1 MLRFKKNVEE
11 RKLLAAR
18 LGELTG
24 IHPEYTRAPLYAYRV
39 GSYMVDREGDLY
51 VDEEQADAEIL
62 QTLLREEMISG
73 GEIVDEADD
82 AQPRLIEVQAGEPE
96 HEVGTGISS
105 QETEDGGDHTE
116 EDAEMSHPMVESE
129 MVRANEFGEVH
140 AEDIETGVEGT
151 QPPITEDG
159 VPLDLNIDL
168 PIGRHTGVS
177 LRNLVNLVYSRGEQ
191 VSKATGGRFGA
202 EKKLVEALKDD
213 VCTYSVANFLKIL
226 NDFESQ
232 NGESL
237 HGVRI
242 TEDRVSFCGFPLAP
256 DKAHLTAFGQLAVL
270 MNNQA
275 IQQKR
280 IQAKMVDTTNEKYA
294 LRIWLVRIGMGG
306 DDYKASR
313 KILMERLSGHTAFRT
328 PADAEKA
335 KKKAQKKRDELRA
348 SKEAARLAAETPG
361 NGSVADT
368 SPTEMQMMASGA

>member
-24 IHPEYTRAPLYAYRV
+24 IHPVYTRAPLYAYRV
-39 GSYMVDREGDLY
+39 GSYMVDRDGDLY

-62 QTLLREEMISG
+62 QTLLEEGLISG
-73 GEIVDEADD
+73 GEIVGEMDST
-82 AQPRLIEVQAGEPE
+82 QSGPIEVQVGEMGNDIGTETPPQGIE
-96 HEVGTGISS
+96 GRGDNEEENTGIPHSTVEVETEEANES
-105 QETEDGGDHTE
+105 GETENFETGEEDVQPPTTEDG
-116 EDAEMSHPMVESE
+116 
-129 MVRANEFGEVH
+129 
-140 AEDIETGVEGT
+140 I
-151 QPPITEDG
+151 
-159 VPLDLNIDL
+159 PLDLNIDL

-177 LRNLVNLVYSRGEQ
+177 LRNLVNLLYSRGDQ
-191 VSKATGGRFGA
+191 VSKATGGKFGA
-202 EKKLVEALKDD
+202 EEKLVEALKDD
-213 VCTYSVANFLKIL
+213 ACTYSVANFLKVL

-232 NGESL
+232 NGEAL

-242 TEDRVSFCGFPLAP
+242 TEDRVSFCGFPVAP

-280 IQAKMVDTTNEKYA
+280 IQAKAVDTTNEKYA
-294 LRIWLVRIGMGG
+294 LRIWMVRMGMGG
-306 DDYKASR
+306 DEYKASR

-335 KKKAQKKRDELRA
+335 KEKAQKKRDELRA
-348 SKEAARLAAETPG
+348 AKEAAKLAAENRE
-361 NGSVADT
+361 NGSAADA
-368 SPTEMQMMASGA
+368 SPTELQLMASGA

>member
-1 MLRFKKNVEE
+1 MLRFKRNMEE

-24 IHPEYTRAPLYAYRV
+24 IHPVYTRAPLYAYRV
-39 GSYMVDREGDLY
+39 GSYMVDRDGDLY

-62 QTLLREEMISG
+62 QTLLEEGMISG
-73 GEIVDEADD
+73 GEIAGEMDGT
-82 AQPRLIEVQAGEPE
+82 QSGPIEVQAGEIGNDA
-96 HEVGTGISS
+96 GTGISPQDIEAREDRGEEDTEMPHS
-105 QETEDGGDHTE
+105 TVEVETEEANEPGEAEAFAAGE
-116 EDAEMSHPMVESE
+116 EDA
-129 MVRANEFGEVH
+129 
-140 AEDIETGVEGT
+140 

-159 VPLDLNIDL
+159 IPLDLNIDL

-177 LRNLVNLVYSRGEQ
+177 LRNLVNLLYSRGDQ
-191 VSKATGGRFGA
+191 VSKATGGKFGA
-202 EKKLVEALKDD
+202 EETLVEALKDD
-213 VCTYSVANFLKIL
+213 ACTYSIANFLKTL

-232 NGESL
+232 NGEAL

-242 TEDRVSFCGFPLAP
+242 TEDKVSFCGFPIAP

-280 IQAKMVDTTNEKYA
+280 IQAKAVDTTNEKYA
-294 LRIWLVRIGMGG
+294 LRIWLVRMGMGG
-306 DDYKASR
+306 DEYKASR

-335 KKKAQKKRDELRA
+335 KEKAQKKRDELRA
-348 SKEAARLAAETPG
+348 AKEAARLAVEARE
-361 NGSVADT
+361 NGSAAEA
-368 SPTEMQMMASGA
+368 SPTEFPLMASGA

>member
-24 IHPEYTRAPLYAYRV
+24 IHPVYTRAPLYAYRV
-39 GSYMVDREGDLY
+39 GSYMVDRDGDLY

-62 QTLLREEMISG
+62 QTLLGEGLISG
-73 GEIVDEADD
+73 GEIVGEMDGT
-82 AQPRLIEVQAGEPE
+82 QSGPIEVQAGEMGNDI
-96 HEVGTGISS
+96 GTGITPQGIEDRGDNEEENTGIPHSTVEVETEEANEPGETENFETGEEDV
-105 QETEDGGDHTE
+105 QPPTTEDG
-116 EDAEMSHPMVESE
+116 
-129 MVRANEFGEVH
+129 
-140 AEDIETGVEGT
+140 I
-151 QPPITEDG
+151 
-159 VPLDLNIDL
+159 PLDLNIDL

-177 LRNLVNLVYSRGEQ
+177 LRNLVNLLYSRGNQ
-191 VSKATGGRFGA
+191 VSKATGGKFGA
-202 EKKLVEALKDD
+202 EEKLVEVLKDD
-213 VCTYSVANFLKIL
+213 ACTYSVANFLKVL

-232 NGESL
+232 NGEAL

-242 TEDRVSFCGFPLAP
+242 TEDRVSFCGFPVAP

-280 IQAKMVDTTNEKYA
+280 IQAKAVDTTNEKYA
-294 LRIWLVRIGMGG
+294 LRIWLVRMGMGG
-306 DDYKASR
+306 DEYKASR

-335 KKKAQKKRDELRA
+335 KEKAQKKRDELRA
-348 SKEAARLAAETPG
+348 SKEAARLATEAQE
-361 NGSVADT
+361 NGSAADAA
-368 SPTEMQMMASGA
+368 PTELQLLASGA

>member
-24 IHPEYTRAPLYAYRV
+24 IHPVYTRAPLYAYRV
-39 GSYMVDREGDLY
+39 GSYMVDRDGDLY

-62 QTLLREEMISG
+62 QTLLEEGLISG
-73 GEIVDEADD
+73 GEIVGEMDST
-82 AQPRLIEVQAGEPE
+82 QSGPIEVQVGEMGNDIGTETPPQGIE
-96 HEVGTGISS
+96 GRGDNEEENTGIPHSTVEVETEEANES
-105 QETEDGGDHTE
+105 GETENFETGEEDVQPPTTEDG
-116 EDAEMSHPMVESE
+116 
-129 MVRANEFGEVH
+129 
-140 AEDIETGVEGT
+140 I
-151 QPPITEDG
+151 
-159 VPLDLNIDL
+159 PLDLNIDL

-177 LRNLVNLVYSRGEQ
+177 LRNLVNLLYSRGDQ
-191 VSKATGGRFGA
+191 VSKATGGKFGA
-202 EKKLVEALKDD
+202 EEKLVEALKDD
-213 VCTYSVANFLKIL
+213 ACTYSVANFLKVL

-232 NGESL
+232 NGEAL

-242 TEDRVSFCGFPLAP
+242 TEDRVSFCGFPVAP

-280 IQAKMVDTTNEKYA
+280 IQAKAVDTTNEKYA
-294 LRIWLVRIGMGG
+294 LRIWMVRMGMGG
-306 DDYKASR
+306 DEYKASR

-335 KKKAQKKRDELRA
+335 KEKAQKKRDELRA
-348 SKEAARLAAETPG
+348 AKEAARLAAEAQE
-361 NGSVADT
+361 NGSAADA
-368 SPTEMQMMASGA
+368 SPTELQLMASGA

>member
-24 IHPEYTRAPLYAYRV
+24 IHPVYTRAPLYAYRV
-39 GSYMVDREGDLY
+39 GSYMVDRDGDLY

-62 QTLLREEMISG
+62 QTLLGEGMISG
-73 GEIVDEADD
+73 GEIVGEMDST
-82 AQPRLIEVQAGEPE
+82 QSGPIEVQAGERGNDAGTETPPQDI
-96 HEVGTGISS
+96 EVREYHREEDTEIPHSTVEV
-105 QETEDGGDHTE
+105 ETEE
-116 EDAEMSHPMVESE
+116 
-129 MVRANEFGEVH
+129 ANEPGETENFE
-140 AEDIETGVEGT
+140 ADEDDV
-151 QPPITEDG
+151 QPPTTKDG
-159 VPLDLNIDL
+159 IPLDLNIDL

-177 LRNLVNLVYSRGEQ
+177 LRNLVNLLYSRGDQ
-191 VSKATGGRFGA
+191 VSKATGGKFGA
-202 EKKLVEALKDD
+202 EETLVEALKDD
-213 VCTYSVANFLKIL
+213 ACTYSVANFLKML

-232 NGESL
+232 NGEAL

-242 TEDRVSFCGFPLAP
+242 TEDRVSFYGFPVAP

-280 IQAKMVDTTNEKYA
+280 IQAKAVDTTNEKYA
-294 LRIWLVRIGMGG
+294 LRIWLVRMGMGG
-306 DDYKASR
+306 DEYKASR

-335 KKKAQKKRDELRA
+335 KEKAQKKRDELRA
-348 SKEAARLAAETPG
+348 AKEAARLVAEARE
-361 NGSVADT
+361 NGSTADA
-368 SPTEMQMMASGA
+368 SSTELQLMASGA

>member
-24 IHPEYTRAPLYAYRV
+24 IHPVYTRAPLYAYRV
-39 GSYMVDREGDLY
+39 GSYMVDRDGDLY

-62 QTLLREEMISG
+62 QTLLEEGMISG
-73 GEIVDEADD
+73 GEIVGEMDGT
-82 AQPRLIEVQAGEPE
+82 QSGPIEVQAGEMGND
-96 HEVGTGISS
+96 VGTGISP
-105 QETEDGGDHTE
+105 QAIEAREDRGEEDTEMPHSTVEVEVEGANEPREAEDFEAGE
-116 EDAEMSHPMVESE
+116 EDA
-129 MVRANEFGEVH
+129 
-140 AEDIETGVEGT
+140 

-159 VPLDLNIDL
+159 IPLDLNIDL

-177 LRNLVNLVYSRGEQ
+177 LRNLVNLLYSRGDQ
-191 VSKATGGRFGA
+191 VSKATGGKFGA
-202 EKKLVEALKDD
+202 EEKLVEVLKDD
-213 VCTYSVANFLKIL
+213 ACTYSVANFLKVL

-232 NGESL
+232 NGEAL
-237 HGVRI
+237 YGVRI
-242 TEDRVSFCGFPLAP
+242 TEDRVSFCGFPVAP

-280 IQAKMVDTTNEKYA
+280 IQAKAVDTTNEKYA
-294 LRIWLVRIGMGG
+294 LRIWLVRMGMGG
-306 DDYKASR
+306 DEYKASR

-335 KKKAQKKRDELRA
+335 KEKAQKKRDELRA
-348 SKEAARLAAETPG
+348 AKEAARLAAEAQE
-361 NGSVADT
+361 NGSAADA
-368 SPTEMQMMASGA
+368 SPTELQLMASGA

>member
-24 IHPEYTRAPLYAYRV
+24 IHPVYTRAPLYAYRV
-39 GSYMVDREGDLY
+39 GSYMVDRDGDLY

-62 QTLLREEMISG
+62 QTLLEEGLISG
-73 GEIVDEADD
+73 GEIVGEMDST
-82 AQPRLIEVQAGEPE
+82 QSGPIEVQVGEMGNDIGTETPPQGIE
-96 HEVGTGISS
+96 GRGDNEEENTGIPHSTVEVETEEANES
-105 QETEDGGDHTE
+105 GETENFETGEEDVQPPTTEDG
-116 EDAEMSHPMVESE
+116 
-129 MVRANEFGEVH
+129 
-140 AEDIETGVEGT
+140 I
-151 QPPITEDG
+151 
-159 VPLDLNIDL
+159 PLDLNIDL

-177 LRNLVNLVYSRGEQ
+177 LRNLVNLLYSRGDQ
-191 VSKATGGRFGA
+191 VSKATGGKFGA
-202 EKKLVEALKDD
+202 EEKLVEALKDD
-213 VCTYSVANFLKIL
+213 ACTYSVANFLKVL

-232 NGESL
+232 NGEAL

-242 TEDRVSFCGFPLAP
+242 TEDRVSFCGFPVAP

-280 IQAKMVDTTNEKYA
+280 IQAKAVDTTNEKYA
-294 LRIWLVRIGMGG
+294 LRIWLVRMGMGG
-306 DDYKASR
+306 DEYKASR

-335 KKKAQKKRDELRA
+335 KVKAQKKRDELRA
-348 SKEAARLAAETPG
+348 AKEAARLAAKNRENESATE
-361 NGSVADT
+361 T
-368 SPTEMQMMASGA
+368 SPAELQLMASGA

>member
-24 IHPEYTRAPLYAYRV
+24 IHPVYTRAPLYAYRV
-39 GSYMVDREGDLY
+39 GSYMVDRDGDLY

-62 QTLLREEMISG
+62 QTLLEEGLISG
-73 GEIVDEADD
+73 GEIVGEMDST
-82 AQPRLIEVQAGEPE
+82 QSGPIEVQAGEMGNDAGAGITPQGIADRGDNVE
-96 HEVGTGISS
+96 EDTGIPHSTVEAETEETNEPEEAEDCGTAEEDA
-105 QETEDGGDHTE
+105 QPPTTEDG
-116 EDAEMSHPMVESE
+116 
-129 MVRANEFGEVH
+129 
-140 AEDIETGVEGT
+140 I
-151 QPPITEDG
+151 
-159 VPLDLNIDL
+159 PLDLNIDL

-177 LRNLVNLVYSRGEQ
+177 LRNLVNLLYSRGDQ
-191 VSKATGGRFGA
+191 VSKATGGKFGA
-202 EKKLVEALKDD
+202 EETLVEALKDGA
-213 VCTYSVANFLKIL
+213 CTYSVANFLKTL

-232 NGESL
+232 NGEAL

-242 TEDRVSFCGFPLAP
+242 TEDRVSFCGFPVAP

-280 IQAKMVDTTNEKYA
+280 IQAKAVDTTNEKYA
-294 LRIWLVRIGMGG
+294 LRIWLVRMGMGG
-306 DDYKASR
+306 DEYKASR

-335 KKKAQKKRDELRA
+335 KAKAQKKRDELRA
-348 SKEAARLAAETPG
+348 AKEAARLAAE
-361 NGSVADT
+361 NRENRSAADAT
-368 SPTEMQMMASGA
+368 PTEPQLMASGA

>member
-24 IHPEYTRAPLYAYRV
+24 IHPVYTRAPLYAYRV
-39 GSYMVDREGDLY
+39 GSYMVDRDGDLY

-62 QTLLREEMISG
+62 QTLLGEGLISG
-73 GEIVDEADD
+73 GEIVGEMDGT
-82 AQPRLIEVQAGEPE
+82 QSGPIEVQAGEMGNDI
-96 HEVGTGISS
+96 GTGITPQGIEDRGDNEEENTGIPHSTVEVETEEANES
-105 QETEDGGDHTE
+105 GETENFETGEEDVQPPTTEDG
-116 EDAEMSHPMVESE
+116 
-129 MVRANEFGEVH
+129 
-140 AEDIETGVEGT
+140 I
-151 QPPITEDG
+151 
-159 VPLDLNIDL
+159 PLDLNIDL

-177 LRNLVNLVYSRGEQ
+177 LRNLVNLLYSRGNQ
-191 VSKATGGRFGA
+191 VSKATGGKFGA
-202 EKKLVEALKDD
+202 EEKLVEALKDD
-213 VCTYSVANFLKIL
+213 ACTYSVANFLKVL

-232 NGESL
+232 NGEAL

-242 TEDRVSFCGFPLAP
+242 TEDRVSFCGFPVAP

-280 IQAKMVDTTNEKYA
+280 IQAKAVDTTNEKYA
-294 LRIWLVRIGMGG
+294 LRIWLVRMGMGG
-306 DDYKASR
+306 DEYKASR

-335 KKKAQKKRDELRA
+335 KEKAQKKRDELRA
-348 SKEAARLAAETPG
+348 SKEAARLATEAQE
-361 NGSVADT
+361 NGSAADAA
-368 SPTEMQMMASGA
+368 PTELQLLASGA

>member
-24 IHPEYTRAPLYAYRV
+24 IHPVYTRAPLYAYRV
-39 GSYMVDREGDLY
+39 GSYMVDRDGDLY

-62 QTLLREEMISG
+62 QTLLEEGLISG
-73 GEIVDEADD
+73 GEIVGEMDST
-82 AQPRLIEVQAGEPE
+82 QSGPIEVQVGEMGNDIGTETPPQGIE
-96 HEVGTGISS
+96 GRGDNEEENTGIPHSTVEVETEEANES
-105 QETEDGGDHTE
+105 GETENFETGEEDVQPPTTEDG
-116 EDAEMSHPMVESE
+116 
-129 MVRANEFGEVH
+129 
-140 AEDIETGVEGT
+140 I
-151 QPPITEDG
+151 
-159 VPLDLNIDL
+159 PLDLNIDL

-177 LRNLVNLVYSRGEQ
+177 LRNLVNLLYSRGDQ
-191 VSKATGGRFGA
+191 VSKATGGKFGA
-202 EKKLVEALKDD
+202 EEKLVEALKDD
-213 VCTYSVANFLKIL
+213 ACTYSVANFLKVL

-232 NGESL
+232 NGEAL

-242 TEDRVSFCGFPLAP
+242 TEDRVSFCGFPVAP

-280 IQAKMVDTTNEKYA
+280 IQAKAVDTTNEKYA
-294 LRIWLVRIGMGG
+294 LRIWLVRMGMGG
-306 DDYKASR
+306 DEYKASR

-335 KKKAQKKRDELRA
+335 KEKAQKKRDELRA
-348 SKEAARLAAETPG
+348 AKEAARLAAEAQE
-361 NGSVADT
+361 NGSAADA
-368 SPTEMQMMASGA
+368 SPTDLQLMASGA

>member
-24 IHPEYTRAPLYAYRV
+24 IHPVYTRAPLYAYRV
-39 GSYMVDREGDLY
+39 GTYMVERDGDLY

-62 QTLLREEMISG
+62 QTLLEEGMISG
-73 GEIVDEADD
+73 GEIVGEMDSIQSGPIEVEAGEMGNDAGTGITPQDIEARGDHGEEGTGMSHSTVEVETEETNEPGETENFEAGAED
-82 AQPRLIEVQAGEPE
+82 AQPP
-96 HEVGTGISS
+96 T
-105 QETEDGGDHTE
+105 TEDG
-116 EDAEMSHPMVESE
+116 
-129 MVRANEFGEVH
+129 
-140 AEDIETGVEGT
+140 I
-151 QPPITEDG
+151 
-159 VPLDLNIDL
+159 PLDLNIDL

-177 LRNLVNLVYSRGEQ
+177 LRNLVNLLYSRGDQ
-191 VSKATGGRFGA
+191 VSKATGGKFGA
-202 EKKLVEALKDD
+202 EEKLVEVLKDD
-213 VCTYSVANFLKIL
+213 ACTYSVANFLKVL

-232 NGESL
+232 NGEAL

-242 TEDRVSFCGFPLAP
+242 TEDRVSFCGFPVAP

-280 IQAKMVDTTNEKYA
+280 IQAKAVDTTNEKYA
-294 LRIWLVRIGMGG
+294 LRIWLVRMGMGG
-306 DDYKASR
+306 DEYKASR

-335 KKKAQKKRDELRA
+335 KEKAQKKRDELRA
-348 SKEAARLAAETPG
+348 AKEAARLAAEAQE
-361 NGSVADT
+361 NGSAADA
-368 SPTEMQMMASGA
+368 SPTDLQLMVSGA

>member
-24 IHPEYTRAPLYAYRV
+24 IHPVYTRAPLYAYRV
-39 GSYMVDREGDLY
+39 GSYMVDRDGDLY

-62 QTLLREEMISG
+62 QTLLGERLISG
-73 GEIVDEADD
+73 GEILGEMDGT
-82 AQPRLIEVQAGEPE
+82 QSGPIEVQAGEMGNNAGAGITPQGIE
-96 HEVGTGISS
+96 DRGDNEEEDTGIPHSTVEV
-105 QETEDGGDHTE
+105 ETEETNEPGEAEDFEAGE
-116 EDAEMSHPMVESE
+116 EDA
-129 MVRANEFGEVH
+129 
-140 AEDIETGVEGT
+140 

-159 VPLDLNIDL
+159 IPLDLNIDL

-177 LRNLVNLVYSRGEQ
+177 LRNLVNLLYSRGDQ
-191 VSKATGGRFGA
+191 VSKATGGKFGA
-202 EKKLVEALKDD
+202 EETLVEALKDD
-213 VCTYSVANFLKIL
+213 ACTYSVANFLKML

-232 NGESL
+232 NGEAL

-242 TEDRVSFCGFPLAP
+242 TEDRVSFYGFPVAP

-280 IQAKMVDTTNEKYA
+280 IQAKAVDTTNEKYA
-294 LRIWLVRIGMGG
+294 LRIWLVRMGMGG
-306 DDYKASR
+306 DEYKASR

-335 KKKAQKKRDELRA
+335 KEKAQKKRDELRA
-348 SKEAARLAAETPG
+348 AKEAARLVAEARE
-361 NGSVADT
+361 NGSTADA
-368 SPTEMQMMASGA
+368 SSTELQLMASGA

>member
-24 IHPEYTRAPLYAYRV
+24 IHPVYTRAPLYAYRI
-39 GSYMVDREGDLY
+39 GSYMVDRDGDLY

-62 QTLLREEMISG
+62 QTLLGEGLISG
-73 GEIVDEADD
+73 GEIVGEMDST
-82 AQPRLIEVQAGEPE
+82 QSGPIEVQAGEMGNDI
-96 HEVGTGISS
+96 GTETSPQDIEAREYHGEADTEIPHSTVEAETEEANEAGETENFEAGEEDV
-105 QETEDGGDHTE
+105 QPPTTEDG
-116 EDAEMSHPMVESE
+116 
-129 MVRANEFGEVH
+129 
-140 AEDIETGVEGT
+140 I
-151 QPPITEDG
+151 
-159 VPLDLNIDL
+159 PLDLNIDL

-177 LRNLVNLVYSRGEQ
+177 LRNLVNLLYSRGDQ
-191 VSKATGGRFGA
+191 VSKATGGKFGA
-202 EKKLVEALKDD
+202 EEKLVEALKDD
-213 VCTYSVANFLKIL
+213 ACTYSVANFLKML

-232 NGESL
+232 NGEAL

-242 TEDRVSFCGFPLAP
+242 TEDRVSFCGFPVAP

-280 IQAKMVDTTNEKYA
+280 IQAKAVDTTNEKYA
-294 LRIWLVRIGMGG
+294 LRIWLVRMGMGG
-306 DDYKASR
+306 DEYKASR

-335 KKKAQKKRDELRA
+335 KEKAQKKRDELRA
-348 SKEAARLAAETPG
+348 AKEAARLVAEARE
-361 NGSVADT
+361 NGSTADA
-368 SPTEMQMMASGA
+368 SSTELQLMASGA

>member
-24 IHPEYTRAPLYAYRV
+24 IHPVYTRAPLYAYRV
-39 GSYMVDREGDLY
+39 GSYMVDRDGDLY

-62 QTLLREEMISG
+62 QTLLEEGLISG
-73 GEIVDEADD
+73 GEIVGEMDST
-82 AQPRLIEVQAGEPE
+82 QSGPIEVQVGEMGNDIGTETPPQGIE
-96 HEVGTGISS
+96 GRGDNEEENTGIPHSTVEVETEEANES
-105 QETEDGGDHTE
+105 GETENFETGEEDVQPPTTEDG
-116 EDAEMSHPMVESE
+116 
-129 MVRANEFGEVH
+129 
-140 AEDIETGVEGT
+140 I
-151 QPPITEDG
+151 
-159 VPLDLNIDL
+159 PLDLNIDL

-177 LRNLVNLVYSRGEQ
+177 LRNLVNLLYSRGDQ
-191 VSKATGGRFGA
+191 VSKATGGKFGA
-202 EKKLVEALKDD
+202 EEKLVEALKDD
-213 VCTYSVANFLKIL
+213 ACTYSVANFLKVL

-232 NGESL
+232 NGEAL

-242 TEDRVSFCGFPLAP
+242 TEDRVSFCGFPVAP

-280 IQAKMVDTTNEKYA
+280 IQAKAVDTTNEKYA
-294 LRIWLVRIGMGG
+294 LRIWLVRMGMGG
-306 DDYKASR
+306 DEYKASR

-335 KKKAQKKRDELRA
+335 KEKAQKKRDELRA
-348 SKEAARLAAETPG
+348 AKEAARLAAEAQE
-361 NGSVADT
+361 NGSAADA
-368 SPTEMQMMASGA
+368 SPTELQLMASGA